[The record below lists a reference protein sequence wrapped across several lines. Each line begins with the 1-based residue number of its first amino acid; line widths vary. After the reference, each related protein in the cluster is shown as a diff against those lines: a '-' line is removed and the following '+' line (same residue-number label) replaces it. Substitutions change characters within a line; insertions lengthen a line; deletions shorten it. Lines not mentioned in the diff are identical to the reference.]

1 MNPFDNKEN
10 KNLLCSVFDGD
21 ISAAYTVKQGE
32 DIKKG
37 LRNSDGSG
45 VLVGTTAIGSVQG
58 YIMEDGQ
65 RVPVPGQLYYR
76 GINALD
82 IIKAHRDA
90 DTFGYEEVAYLLL
103 FGKLPSEKEFN
114 SFKEVIASARSMPDG
129 FNEDVLLRAP
139 SKNIMNQLSRGVEAL
154 YSYDQ
159 NADDTSPEN
168 LIRQSVELVSRFP
181 LIVANAYAVKRHRFE
196 NKSLYL
202 HNPKSELSLSENFLR
217 MVRPDKS
224 YTNEEAKLLDIMLM
238 LHAEHGGGNNSA
250 FACRAVSSS
259 GTDTYSAV
267 AAAVNSLKGPLHGG
281 ANAKVMEMIGLIKQE
296 LPDYTNENKLREHL
310 IKMLEGTVGDRSGK
324 IYGLGHAVYT
334 MSDPRATAIRECAV
348 NLAKSYG
355 RLDELEL
362 LENIEK
368 IGCPLIVEKKNLDLP
383 VCANVDLYSGFVY
396 DMLGIPDDL
405 YTPLFAIARV
415 AGWCAHRMEE
425 LISCKRIMRP
435 AYRAAIKKVP
445 YTPQDE
451 R

>member
-1 MNPFDNKEN
+1 MNPFDNNES
-10 KNLLCSVFDGD
+10 KNLLQSAFDGD

-103 FGKLPSEKEFN
+103 FGKLPSKKEFN
-114 SFKEVIASARSMPDG
+114 SFKDVIASARSMPDG

-445 YTPQDE
+445 YIPQDE